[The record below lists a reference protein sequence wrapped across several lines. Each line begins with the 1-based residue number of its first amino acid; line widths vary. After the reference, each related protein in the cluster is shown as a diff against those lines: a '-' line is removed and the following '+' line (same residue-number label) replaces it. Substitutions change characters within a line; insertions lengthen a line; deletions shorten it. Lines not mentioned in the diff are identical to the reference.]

1 MNEKDEKTK
10 QECLFTDY
18 RHCLFKIV
26 PKMSYEAHKNYREQV
41 LNSREKVDKEKKKNL
56 LD

>member
-1 MNEKDEKTK
+1 
-10 QECLFTDY
+10 
-18 RHCLFKIV
+18 
-26 PKMSYEAHKNYREQV
+26 MSYEAHKNYREQV